1 MFATHR
7 CWLGWRWPCLMAGL
21 PPHGTLARTQ
31 RECQSQLCLLK
42 AKAGPVP
49 HRRRGEG
56 VVKDGELGDEAVE
69 EAVRSQVG
77 AAAQDN
83 VPVDLDGEAAR
94 QVEVALWALQGGHEQ
109 PVHIDLKALRP
120 STDASAPNSITWFH
134 PKRHKAEEQ
143 RMLPGTVR
151 YLEFLGSK
159 CRGPCEAARTWSP
172 DGRVVSVTMCQAPSV
187 RFRRAVLRKSLD
199 PTCPSAAHR
208 ATPHFL
214 TVHRM
219 SACLNGCKVRR
230 QEQCPSSQRTHL
242 SQGSWRLQARCSC
255 RCCP

>member
-172 DGRVVSVTMCQAPSV
+172 
-187 RFRRAVLRKSLD
+187 
-199 PTCPSAAHR
+199 
-208 ATPHFL
+208 
-214 TVHRM
+214 
-219 SACLNGCKVRR
+219 RR
-230 QEQCPSSQRTHL
+230 QGRQCDHVPGAVCQIQAGGVAEVVGPDLPVCSTQSHPSFL
-242 SQGSWRLQARCSC
+242 DCS
-255 RCCP
+255 